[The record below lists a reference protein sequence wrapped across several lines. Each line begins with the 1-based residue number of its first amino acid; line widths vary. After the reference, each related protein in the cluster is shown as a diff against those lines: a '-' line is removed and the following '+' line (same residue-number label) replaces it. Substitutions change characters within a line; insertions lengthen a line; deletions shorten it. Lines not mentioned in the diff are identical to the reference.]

1 MVSSKAVIAIWGEGK
16 VPPSNGENYV
26 GIAEL
31 QSFGFSRVE
40 IYLPQGVKPFP
51 KLPYIC
57 LVDCD
62 IMAEMRAGKY
72 PLLTLSNWYEAGN
85 LIQND
90 SFKGVV
96 K

>member
-1 MVSSKAVIAIWGEGK
+1 MSSKAVIAIWGEGK
-16 VPPSNGENYV
+16 NSSHNGESYV

-40 IYLPQGVKPFP
+40 IYLPSWVKPFP

-72 PLLTLSNWYEAGN
+72 PLLTLTNWYEAEN

-90 SFKGVV
+90 NFKGVV